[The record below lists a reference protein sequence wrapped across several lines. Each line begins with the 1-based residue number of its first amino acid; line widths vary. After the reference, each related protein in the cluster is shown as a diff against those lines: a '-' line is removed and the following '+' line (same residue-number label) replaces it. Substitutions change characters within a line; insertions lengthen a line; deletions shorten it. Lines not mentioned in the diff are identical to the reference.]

1 MPNIRYYSQSAANF
15 FTNID
20 DFMKPLN
27 EYQSSDYRL
36 SSFGAVSGG
45 IDFVFNFGRWSTI
58 LSAEICT
65 CDNFASFSVNR
76 PSAALVKFNR
86 FSVGLEY
93 IFDEL

>member
-58 LSAEICT
+58 MSAERYVAS
-65 CDNFASFSVNR
+65 DNFSSFSVNR

-93 IFDEL
+93 IF